1 MLAIFKKEFN
11 SFFTSTIAYLTIGIF
26 LLINGLFLWVF
37 DDDFNILNAGF
48 ADLTSF
54 FYLAPWILI
63 FLIPAITMKT
73 FADEFRSGTIEIL
86 KTRPITNIT
95 LVLGKF
101 FAILTLLIIVLIPTF
116 VYAYSIHELGNPVGN
131 LDYGSISGSYLGL
144 FLLASSFASIGIFTS
159 TLSKNQVVAFLLGI
173 CMVFLFYS
181 GFDAVSS
188 LFGDYS
194 YTIKLFGMN
203 EHYKSISRGVIDS
216 RDVLYFMSIIIFFLF
231 VSKQKL
237 TNE

>member
-11 SFFTSTIAYLTIGIF
+11 SFFTSTIAYLTIGMF

-37 DDDFNILNAGF
+37 DDDFNVLNAGF

-86 KTRPITNIT
+86 KTRPITNVT

-116 VYAYSIHELGNPVGN
+116 VYVYSIHELGNPVGN

-173 CMVFLFYS
+173 CMVFLFYF

>member
-86 KTRPITNIT
+86 KTRPITNVT

-173 CMVFLFYS
+173 CMVFLFYY

-194 YTIKLFGMN
+194 YTIKLLGMN

-216 RDVLYFMSIIIFFLF
+216 RDLLYFMSIIIFFLF

>member
-37 DDDFNILNAGF
+37 DDGFNILNAGF

-86 KTRPITNIT
+86 KTRPITNVT

-173 CMVFLFYS
+173 CMVFLFYY

-188 LFGDYS
+188 LFGEYS

>member
-37 DDDFNILNAGF
+37 DDDFNVLNAGF

-86 KTRPITNIT
+86 KTRPITNVT

-159 TLSKNQVVAFLLGI
+159 TLTKNQVVAFLLGI
-173 CMVFLFYS
+173 CIVFLFYY

>member
-11 SFFTSTIAYLTIGIF
+11 SFFTSTIAYLTIGMF

-86 KTRPITNIT
+86 KTRPITNVT

-173 CMVFLFYS
+173 CMVFLFYY

-194 YTIKLFGMN
+194 YTIKLLGMN

-216 RDVLYFMSIIIFFLF
+216 RDLLYFMSIIIFFLF

>member
-11 SFFTSTIAYLTIGIF
+11 SFFTSTIAYLTIGMF
-26 LLINGLFLWVF
+26 LFINGLFLWVF

-86 KTRPITNIT
+86 KTRPITNVT

-173 CMVFLFYS
+173 CMVFLFYY

>member
-86 KTRPITNIT
+86 KTRPITDVT

-131 LDYGSISGSYLGL
+131 LDYGSISGSYIGL
-144 FLLASSFASIGIFTS
+144 LLLASSFASIGIFTS
-159 TLSKNQVVAFLLGI
+159 TLTKNQVVAFLLGI
-173 CMVFLFYS
+173 FVVFLFYY

-203 EHYKSISRGVIDS
+203 EHFKSISRGVIDS

>member
-11 SFFTSTIAYLTIGIF
+11 SFFTSTIAYLTIGMF

-37 DDDFNILNAGF
+37 DDGFNILNAGF

-86 KTRPITNIT
+86 KTRPITNVT

-159 TLSKNQVVAFLLGI
+159 TLTKNQVVAFLLGI
-173 CMVFLFYS
+173 CIVFLFYY

>member
-11 SFFTSTIAYLTIGIF
+11 SFFTSTIAYLTIGMF

-37 DDDFNILNAGF
+37 DDDFNVLNAGF

-54 FYLAPWILI
+54 FYIAPWILI

-86 KTRPITNIT
+86 KTRPITNVT

-116 VYAYSIHELGNPVGN
+116 VYVYSIHELGNPVGN

-173 CMVFLFYS
+173 CMVFLFYY

-188 LFGDYS
+188 LFGEYS

>member
-86 KTRPITNIT
+86 KTRPITNVT

-116 VYAYSIHELGNPVGN
+116 VYVYSIHELGNPVGN
-131 LDYGSISGSYLGL
+131 LDYGSISGSYIGL

-159 TLSKNQVVAFLLGI
+159 TLTKNQVVAFLLGI
-173 CMVFLFYS
+173 CIVFLFYY

>member
-86 KTRPITNIT
+86 KTRPITNVT

-131 LDYGSISGSYLGL
+131 LDYGSISGSYIGL

-159 TLSKNQVVAFLLGI
+159 TLTKNQVVAFLLGI
-173 CMVFLFYS
+173 CVVFLFYY
-181 GFDAVSS
+181 GFDATSS

-194 YTIKLFGMN
+194 YTIKLLGMN

>member
-86 KTRPITNIT
+86 KTRPITNVT

-131 LDYGSISGSYLGL
+131 LDYGSIIGSYIGL

-159 TLSKNQVVAFLLGI
+159 TLTKNQVVAFLLGI
-173 CMVFLFYS
+173 CVVFLFYY

-216 RDVLYFMSIIIFFLF
+216 RDILYFMSIIIFFLF

>member
-11 SFFTSTIAYLTIGIF
+11 SFFTSTIAYLTIGMF

-86 KTRPITNIT
+86 KTRPITNVT

-101 FAILTLLIIVLIPTF
+101 FAILILLIIVLIPTF

-173 CMVFLFYS
+173 CMVFLLYF
-181 GFDAVSS
+181 GFDATSS

>member
-116 VYAYSIHELGNPVGN
+116 VYAYSIHELGNPAGN
-131 LDYGSISGSYLGL
+131 LDYGSISGSYIGL
-144 FLLASSFASIGIFTS
+144 LLLASSFASIGIFTS
-159 TLSKNQVVAFLLGI
+159 TLTKNQVVAFLLGI
-173 CMVFLFYS
+173 CVVFLFYY

-203 EHYKSISRGVIDS
+203 EHFKSISRGVIDS

>member
-11 SFFTSTIAYLTIGIF
+11 SFFTSTIAYLTIGMF

-86 KTRPITNIT
+86 KTRPITNVT

-116 VYAYSIHELGNPVGN
+116 VYVYSIHELGNPVGN

-173 CMVFLFYS
+173 CMVFLFYY

-188 LFGDYS
+188 LFGEYS

>member
-86 KTRPITNIT
+86 KTRPITNVT

-131 LDYGSISGSYLGL
+131 LDYGSISGSYIGL

-159 TLSKNQVVAFLLGI
+159 TLTKNQVVAFLLGI
-173 CMVFLFYS
+173 CMIFLFYY

>member
-11 SFFTSTIAYLTIGIF
+11 SFFTSTIAYLTIGMF

-37 DDDFNILNAGF
+37 DDDFNVLNAGF

-86 KTRPITNIT
+86 KTRPITNVT

-116 VYAYSIHELGNPVGN
+116 VYVYSIHELGNPVGN

-173 CMVFLFYS
+173 CMVFLFYY

-203 EHYKSISRGVIDS
+203 EHFKSISRGVIDS

>member
-11 SFFTSTIAYLTIGIF
+11 SFFTSTIAYLTIGMF

-37 DDDFNILNAGF
+37 DDDFNVLYAGF

-86 KTRPITNIT
+86 KTRPITNVT

-116 VYAYSIHELGNPVGN
+116 VYVYSIHELGNPVGN

-173 CMVFLFYS
+173 CMVFLFYY

>member
-86 KTRPITNIT
+86 KTRPITNVT

-131 LDYGSISGSYLGL
+131 LDYGSISGSYIGL

-173 CMVFLFYS
+173 CMVFLFYY

>member
-86 KTRPITNIT
+86 KTRPITNVS

-116 VYAYSIHELGNPVGN
+116 VYAYSIHDLGNPVGN

-173 CMVFLFYS
+173 CMVFLFYY

>member
-86 KTRPITNIT
+86 KTRPITTVT

-131 LDYGSISGSYLGL
+131 LDYGSIIGSYIGL

-159 TLSKNQVVAFLLGI
+159 TLTKNQVVAFLLGI
-173 CMVFLFYS
+173 CVVFLFYF

-216 RDVLYFMSIIIFFLF
+216 RDILYFMSIIIFFLF

>member
-37 DDDFNILNAGF
+37 DDGFNILNAGF

-86 KTRPITNIT
+86 KTRPITNVT

-173 CMVFLFYS
+173 CMVFLFYF

-203 EHYKSISRGVIDS
+203 EHYKSISRGAIDS
-216 RDVLYFMSIIIFFLF
+216 RDVLYFTSIIIFFLF

>member
-11 SFFTSTIAYLTIGIF
+11 SFFTSTIAYLTIGMF

-37 DDDFNILNAGF
+37 DDDFNVLNAGF

-86 KTRPITNIT
+86 KTRPITNVT

-131 LDYGSISGSYLGL
+131 LDYGSISGSYIGL

-159 TLSKNQVVAFLLGI
+159 TLTKNQVVAFLLGI
-173 CMVFLFYS
+173 CIVFLFYY

>member
-11 SFFTSTIAYLTIGIF
+11 SFFTSTIAYLTIGMF

-86 KTRPITNIT
+86 KTRPITNVT

-173 CMVFLFYS
+173 CVVFLFYY

-194 YTIKLFGMN
+194 HTIKLFGMN

>member
-11 SFFTSTIAYLTIGIF
+11 SFFTSTIAYLTIGMF

-37 DDDFNILNAGF
+37 DDDFNVLNAGF

-86 KTRPITNIT
+86 KTRPITNVS

-173 CMVFLFYS
+173 CMVFLFYY

>member
-11 SFFTSTIAYLTIGIF
+11 SFFTSTIAYLTIGMF
-26 LLINGLFLWVF
+26 LLINWLFLWVF
-37 DDDFNILNAGF
+37 DDDFNVLNAGF

-86 KTRPITNIT
+86 KTRPITNVT

-173 CMVFLFYS
+173 CMVFLFYY

>member
-11 SFFTSTIAYLTIGIF
+11 SFFTSTIAYLTIGMF

-86 KTRPITNIT
+86 KTRPITNVT

-131 LDYGSISGSYLGL
+131 LDYGSISGSYIGL

-173 CMVFLFYS
+173 CMVFLFYY

>member
-11 SFFTSTIAYLTIGIF
+11 SFFSSTIAYLTIGMF

-86 KTRPITNIT
+86 KTRPITNVT

-173 CMVFLFYS
+173 CMVFLFYY

>member
-37 DDDFNILNAGF
+37 DDGFNILNAGF

-86 KTRPITNIT
+86 KTRPITNVT

-116 VYAYSIHELGNPVGN
+116 VYVYSIHELGNPVGN

-159 TLSKNQVVAFLLGI
+159 TLTKNQVVAFLLGI
-173 CMVFLFYS
+173 CIVFLFYY

>member
-11 SFFTSTIAYLTIGIF
+11 SFFTSTIAYLTIGMF

-37 DDDFNILNAGF
+37 DDDFNVLYAGF

-86 KTRPITNIT
+86 KTRPITNVT

-131 LDYGSISGSYLGL
+131 LDYGSISGSYIGL

-159 TLSKNQVVAFLLGI
+159 TLTKNQVVAFLLGI
-173 CMVFLFYS
+173 CIVFLFYY

>member
-11 SFFTSTIAYLTIGIF
+11 SFFTSTIAYLTIGMF

-86 KTRPITNIT
+86 KTRPITNVT

-173 CMVFLFYS
+173 CMVLLFYY

-188 LFGDYS
+188 LFGEYS

>member
-11 SFFTSTIAYLTIGIF
+11 SFFTSTIAYLTIGMF

-86 KTRPITNIT
+86 KTRPITNVT

-159 TLSKNQVVAFLLGI
+159 TLSKNQVVAFLSGI
-173 CMVFLFYS
+173 CMVFLFYY

>member
-11 SFFTSTIAYLTIGIF
+11 SFFTSTIAYLTIGMF

-86 KTRPITNIT
+86 KTRPITNVT

-173 CMVFLFYS
+173 CMVFLFYC

-203 EHYKSISRGVIDS
+203 EHYKSISRGVIDY

>member
-11 SFFTSTIAYLTIGIF
+11 SFFTSTIAYLTIEMF

-37 DDDFNILNAGF
+37 DDDFNVLNAGF

-86 KTRPITNIT
+86 KTRPITNVT

-116 VYAYSIHELGNPVGN
+116 VYVYSIHELGNPVGN

-173 CMVFLFYS
+173 CMVFLFYY